1 MAVIGMMPVVRMHQ
15 RRTLWVLCC
24 ATTGRVSEVTCMCSS
39 STQLYIVC
47 VYSHD
52 MAAASP
58 PPILS
63 GNSAQLLSIQLRVNC
78 VLQKCRYCML
88 AAHADMFDLVQ
99 TCMLLFQCLIT
110 SVTLFAII

>member
-63 GNSAQLLSIQLRVNC
+63 GNSAQLLSIITAEGQLC
-78 VLQKCRYCML
+78 ATEMQVL
-88 AAHADMFDLVQ
+88 HAS
-99 TCMLLFQCLIT
+99 CSC
-110 SVTLFAII
+110 